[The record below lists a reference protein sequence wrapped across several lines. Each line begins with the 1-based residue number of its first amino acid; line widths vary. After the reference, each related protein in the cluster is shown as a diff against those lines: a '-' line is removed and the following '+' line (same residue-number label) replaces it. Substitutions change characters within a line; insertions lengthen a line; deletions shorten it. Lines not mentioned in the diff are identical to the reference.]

1 MFELS
6 SIYRVNNSDKED
18 ILSSHHKNAYF
29 FAELPRHCLG
39 KVAMRHYKEPIN
51 IIINSLGKVAMQPYI
66 LRADKHNS
74 LGKVALRNYI
84 ELKHFEKK
92 FAQ

>member
-1 MFELS
+1 MLIFLQNCLG
-6 SIYRVNNSDKED
+6 I
-18 ILSSHHKNAYF
+18 A
-29 FAELPRHCLG
+29 CLG